1 MASRQKL
8 SPRADV
14 AGGEM
19 NSMTAQ
25 RTQQMSS
32 SIFYKLLELDADG
45 EEDPEFDDTVHDLRL
60 N

>member
-1 MASRQKL
+1 M
-8 SPRADV
+8 

-32 SIFYKLLELDADG
+32 SIFYELLELD
-45 EEDPEFDDTVHDLRL
+45 EEDPEFDDTVHDLLL